1 MQSCCRRLTAAV
13 PLRQRGNYFGF
24 LSSTWALGSVCGPVL
39 GGGFS
44 ENVSWRWIMFINLPF
59 CAVGFVLIPLYLNL
73 NQKVESVWQK
83 LARIDWVGAIIF
95 VASTTA
101 VLIPIS
107 WGGVMYS
114 WDHWRTLVPLILGIA
129 GLAAFVAWEVYG
141 AREPLITLHVF
152 MNRTA
157 AGELHDH
164 SRFMFFEC

>member
-1 MQSCCRRLTAAV
+1 MLTTTV

-44 ENVSWRWIMFINLPF
+44 EKVSWRWIMFINLPF
-59 CAVGFVLIPLYLNL
+59 CGVGFLLIPLYLKL

-83 LARIDWVGAIIF
+83 LARIDWIGAVLF

-107 WGGVMYS
+107 WGGVMYD
-114 WDHWRTLVPLILGIA
+114 WDHWRTLVPLILGFA
-129 GLAAFVAWEVYG
+129 GLCSFVAWEVYG
-141 AREPLITLHVF
+141 AKEPLIELHVF

-157 AGELHDH
+157 AGGLHGTSGLH
-164 SRFMFFEC
+164 FEC